1 MPENETQLV
10 LFKISDTFAVVFSEY
25 STVSLPLSTIQVLMH
40 LIVIQVCTCVQICIH
55 TDLEVSVQIQY
66 AHGPRAVSNKEIS
79 MKG

>member
-40 LIVIQVCTCVQICIH
+40 LIVIQVCMCVQICIH

-66 AHGPRAVSNKEIS
+66 AHGPRAVILAIKRSV
-79 MKG
+79 

>member
-10 LFKISDTFAVVFSEY
+10 LFRISDTFAVVVFSEY

-40 LIVIQVCTCVQICIH
+40 LIVIQVCMCVQICIH

-66 AHGPRAVSNKEIS
+66 AHGPRALILAIKRSV
-79 MKG
+79 

>member
-10 LFKISDTFAVVFSEY
+10 LLKISDTFAVVFSEY

-40 LIVIQVCTCVQICIH
+40 LIVIQVCMCVQICIH

-66 AHGPRAVSNKEIS
+66 AHGPRAVILAIKRSV
-79 MKG
+79 